1 LQEPG
6 DPEKLGEF
14 LQKDNISVLHL
25 FCLIFI
31 SILSSKLPQRGQSNR
46 GKGMA
51 IISQNFH
58 VIEKCATLSALC
70 ARKRELLST
79 ARRISAS
86 ETSIC
91 LVAKKGVA
99 FHNFLESTNH
109 FVTNIG
115 RKAASCV
122 VKTYPNRV
130 LRTSRARVVVKPST
144 TASAYRNMPTHQQSI
159 SSNVHSNG
167 NSYSRQEV
175 VPHSVCYMRIPWNPQ
190 GLLLS

>member
-1 LQEPG
+1 

-31 SILSSKLPQRGQSNR
+31 SVPQSIQDHR

-58 VIEKCATLSALC
+58 LIEKCLTLTVWELICRSALC

-91 LVAKKGVA
+91 LVAKKRVA

-109 FVTNIG
+109 FVTNIAQHRTSNMGIWG
-115 RKAASCV
+115 RKVASCV

-130 LRTSRARVVVKPST
+130 LRTSRAHVVVKPST

-167 NSYSRQEV
+167 NSYSRQV
-175 VPHSVCYMRIPWNPQ
+175 

>member
-1 LQEPG
+1 

-31 SILSSKLPQRGQSNR
+31 SVPQSIQDHR

-58 VIEKCATLSALC
+58 LIEKCPTLSALC

-79 ARRISAS
+79 ARRISVS

-91 LVAKKGVA
+91 LVAKKRVA

-109 FVTNIG
+109 FVINIAQHRTSNMGIWG
-115 RKAASCV
+115 RKVASCV

-130 LRTSRARVVVKPST
+130 LRTSRAHVVVKPST

-167 NSYSRQEV
+167 NSYSRQV
-175 VPHSVCYMRIPWNPQ
+175 